1 MNETFLILSAALI
14 LAYGLISAVA
24 EKSILT
30 PHMVFMLAGVL
41 FSPLGLDLI
50 DLKPNTPSVVLLAT
64 VALVIILA
72 ADASQA
78 DKKVLRKASSLPVRL
93 LFIGLPLTILSGIG
107 IGMLTFPSLGFA
119 SVIFLALVLAPTD
132 AALGQAVIS
141 NEAVPVKIREALNV
155 ESGLN
160 DGICLPAIFAV
171 LYYMGAE
178 VEGGSENTNWL
189 GFAAKQI
196 LLGPVAGAIVGIGG
210 GKLIDASANRGW
222 IDVGLQRLLLP
233 ALALLA
239 YTLAEAI
246 GGNGFIGA
254 FFAGF
259 TLLVKDQSVRKA
271 TQNFSESEGSIL
283 SLLTFLI
290 LGLVMIPDT
299 IDHWNLHTTIY
310 ALLSLTVI
318 RMVPVALCLTGCK
331 LDWRTLLFMGW
342 FGPRGI
348 ASILYLLMLIDSLGA
363 KGYETVIATGIQT
376 IVFSVILHGI
386 TAAPLAKK
394 YGGHEANTE
403 PSA

>member
-1 MNETFLILSAALI
+1 MNETFLILAAGLI
-14 LAYGLISAVA
+14 LVYGLVSAVT

-30 PHMVFMLAGVL
+30 PHMVFMLVGVL
-41 FSPLGLDLI
+41 CSPLALNLI
-50 DLKPNTPSVVLLAT
+50 DLKMETPAVELLAT

-93 LFIGLPLTILSGIG
+93 LFIGLPLTILAGIG
-107 IGMLTFPSLGFA
+107 IGMLSFPALPMA
-119 SVIFLALVLAPTD
+119 AVIYLALVLAPTD

-171 LYYMGAE
+171 LYYLGAD
-178 VEGGSENTNWL
+178 L
-189 GFAAKQI
+189 GAPDSPHWIKFAAMQI

-210 GKLIDASANRGW
+210 GRLIDYAAGRGW
-222 IDVGLQRLLLP
+222 IEGSIQRLLLP
-233 ALALLA
+233 ALAILA
-239 YTLAEAI
+239 YALAEAI

-259 TLLVKDQSVRKA
+259 TLSVKNESVRKE
-271 TQNFSESEGSIL
+271 TQDFSESEGTIL

-290 LGLVMIPDT
+290 LGLVMIPAT
-299 IDHWNLHTTIY
+299 LSHWNLQTTIY

-318 RMVPVALCLTGCK
+318 RMVPVALCLFGCK
-331 LDWRTLLFMGW
+331 LDWKTLLFMGW

-348 ASILYLLMLIDSLGA
+348 ASILYLLMLVDNLGV
-363 KGYETVIATGIQT
+363 KGYEIVIATGVQA
-376 IVFSVILHGI
+376 VVLSVLLHGI
-386 TAAPLAKK
+386 TAAPWAKK
-394 YGGHEANTE
+394 YGASEAAAKT
-403 PSA
+403 

>member
-1 MNETFLILSAALI
+1 MNETFLILAAALLLI
-14 LAYGLISAVA
+14 YGLFSARA
-24 EKSILT
+24 EKGILT
-30 PHMVFMLAGVL
+30 PHMVFMLVGVL
-41 FSPLGLDLI
+41 FSPLGLGLI
-50 DLKPNTPSVVLLAT
+50 DLKPETPGVVLLAT

-78 DKKVLRKASSLPVRL
+78 NKKVLKKASSLPVRL
-93 LFIGLPLTILSGIG
+93 LFIGLPLTILAGIG
-107 IGMLTFPSLGFA
+107 IGMLTFPAIGVA
-119 SVIFLALVLAPTD
+119 SVAFLALVLAPTD

-141 NEAVPVKIREALNV
+141 NDAVPTKIREALNV

-160 DGICLPAIFAV
+160 DGICLPAIFAL
-171 LYYMGAE
+171 LYYMGAQ
-178 VEGGSENTNWL
+178 VEGASDSTNWL

-210 GKLIDASANRGW
+210 GKLIDAAANRGW
-222 IDVGLQRLLLP
+222 IDEGLQRLLLP
-233 ALALLA
+233 ALAILA
-239 YTLAEAI
+239 YALAEAI

-259 TLLVKDQSVRKA
+259 TLLVKNESVRKE
-271 TQNFSESEGSIL
+271 TQDFSESEGSIL

-290 LGLVMIPDT
+290 LGLVMIPET
-299 IDHWNLHTTIY
+299 IGRWDIQTTIY

-348 ASILYLLMLIDSLGA
+348 ASILYLLMLIDSLG
-363 KGYETVIATGIQT
+363 KDGYEVIIATGIQA
-376 IVFSVILHGI
+376 IVLSVILHGM
-386 TAAPLAKK
+386 TAAPLAKR
-394 YGGHEANTE
+394 YGA
-403 PSA
+403 SQAS